1 MQSVIIYTSTIYEYM
16 EEYTHISSYDIYI
29 YIYIYIIHVYIT
41 YVFLTHTFIYIY
53 IYIYILIRIM
63 EYTTMTIIK
72 IITTFYNIVIVAE
85 TTSDVI

>member
-1 MQSVIIYTSTIYEYM
+1 MYFL
-16 EEYTHISSYDIYI
+16 HI
-29 YIYIYIIHVYIT
+29 H
-41 YVFLTHTFIYIY
+41 LYIY

-72 IITTFYNIVIVAE
+72 IITTFCNIVIVAE